1 MDVSGSVALVT
12 GANRGLG
19 RVLASQLLERGATT
33 VYAAARDPQSITD
46 ERLVPVALDVTDPDS
61 VRRAAQACGDVTL
74 LINNAGRAGAGSL
87 LTADL
92 GAVRGE
98 LDTNFL
104 GPLLV
109 TRAFA
114 PVLARNGGGAVV
126 NVLSVLSWLAAPL
139 HGSYAATKAA
149 AWSSTNSVR
158 AELRGQGTQV
168 VGVHVGY
175 MDTDMTAGLDV
186 PKVPPAGV
194 AAQILDAVAAGEDE
208 VLADD
213 LTRGVKQLLS
223 GPPAALAP
231 SR

>member
-208 VLADD
+208 VLADE